1 LDPHTADGVQVARQ
15 LREKL
20 DGPVAVMETAL
31 PVKFEE
37 TIAEAVGFVPPVP
50 PRFADIEGHEQ
61 RVVELPRDVDALK
74 ELIRSKVKPE
84 R

>member
-1 LDPHTADGVQVARQ
+1 
-15 LREKL
+15 
-20 DGPVAVMETAL
+20 
-31 PVKFEE
+31 VKFEE
-37 TIAEAVGFVPPVP
+37 TIVEAVGFVPPVP

-74 ELIRSKVKPE
+74 ELIQNRVKAG

>member
-1 LDPHTADGVQVARQ
+1 
-15 LREKL
+15 
-20 DGPVAVMETAL
+20 M
-31 PVKFEE
+31 KFEE

-50 PRFADIEGHEQ
+50 PRFADIEGREQ

-74 ELIRSKVKPE
+74 ELIQSKVKPG

>member
-1 LDPHTADGVQVARQ
+1 MQVARQ
-15 LREKL
+15 VAEQLE
-20 DGPVAVMETAL
+20 GPVVVMETAL

-50 PRFADIEGHEQ
+50 LRFADIEGHEQ
-61 RVVELPRDVDALK
+61 KVVALPRDVDALK
-74 ELIRSKVKPE
+74 ELIRTRVQPG